1 MKTQEELE
9 KIAKEII
16 EKINLSDEE
25 SKVLLLSADYAAISN
40 ILNDQSKELRYLIYG
55 DLKEEFEDN

>member
-40 ILNDQSKELRYLIYG
+40 ILNDQSQELRYLIYG